1 MAQERIRF
9 TTPVGRLISNGIYNP
24 RTTDSDGNA
33 LVYKTG
39 ADAGKPRAE
48 YYAGLAIP
56 KNGQDWKA
64 TEWGQILVAEAKR
77 AFPSMFDPAT
87 GNIWQGRDF
96 AWKIQ
101 DGDSQVPNT
110 RGNRNCDRE
119 GWPGHWVLFASNGF
133 APSCWNRDGTAP
145 LMEQVIEAGH
155 YVQLRCSVGG
165 NGSTQSP
172 GLFINLDMVA
182 HSAFGPVIVARESAA
197 DAGFG
202 AAPLPAG
209 ASATPVGGMTTG
221 AVPPATTAAPAAPIA
236 QAAPAPQTP
245 PPAHDLVQPGAAGL
259 VPPPAP
265 PAPPVAPE
273 EAYLVQGVRYTKAQ
287 LLAMPGWTEAH
298 LVSLPRA

>member
-1 MAQERIRF
+1 MAQDKVKF
-9 TTPVGRLISNGIYNP
+9 TTPVGRLISNGIYTP
-24 RTTDSDGNA
+24 RTTDSDNNP

-48 YYAGLAIP
+48 YYAGIAIP
-56 KNGQDWKA
+56 KDGRDWKQ
-64 TEWGQILVAEAKR
+64 TEWGQVLVAEAR
-77 AFPSMFDPAT
+77 RHFPSMFDPAT
-87 GNIWQGRDF
+87 GNVWQGRDF
-96 AWKIQ
+96 AWKVQ

-110 RGNRNCDRE
+110 KGNRNCDRE

-145 LMEQVIEAGH
+145 LMENIIEAGH

-182 HSAFGPVIVARESAA
+182 HSAYGPVIVSRESGTE
-197 DAGFG
+197 AGFG
-202 AAPLPAG
+202 AAPLPQG
-209 ASATPVGGMTTG
+209 ASATPIGGMSTG
-221 AVPPATTAAPAAPIA
+221 
-236 QAAPAPQTP
+236 AAPAPSAPAAQTPP

-259 VPPPAP
+259 VPPAP
-265 PAPPVAPE
+265 PAPPAAPAPVE
-273 EAYLVQGVRYTKAQ
+273 EAYMVNGVRYTRAQ

-298 LVSLPRA
+298 LVTLQRA